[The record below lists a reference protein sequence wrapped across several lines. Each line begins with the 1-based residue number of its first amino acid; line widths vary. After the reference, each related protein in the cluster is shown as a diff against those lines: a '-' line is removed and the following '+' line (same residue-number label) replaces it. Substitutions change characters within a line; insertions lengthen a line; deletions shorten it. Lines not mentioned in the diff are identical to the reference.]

1 MPGRRNIVTKRI
13 YEAPSAGD
21 GFRIL
26 VDRLWP
32 RGVRKEDAKLDDWMK
47 SLAPSSSLRKWF
59 DHRPDRFEAFA
70 RRYREALENDVEI
83 LERLR
88 KLSETKR
95 VTLLYAAKD
104 TAINHAVVLRDV
116 LQTI

>member
-1 MPGRRNIVTKRI
+1 VPGRHNIVVKRI
-13 YEAPSAGD
+13 YDRPSADD
-21 GFRIL
+21 GHRVL

-32 RGVRKEDAKLDDWMK
+32 RGMKKEDARLDDWMK
-47 SLAPSSSLRKWF
+47 SLAPSPSLRKWF
-59 DHRPDRFEAFA
+59 GHRPDRFDEFSV
-70 RRYREALENDVEI
+70 RYREALGDEVEN
-83 LERLR
+83 LMRLR